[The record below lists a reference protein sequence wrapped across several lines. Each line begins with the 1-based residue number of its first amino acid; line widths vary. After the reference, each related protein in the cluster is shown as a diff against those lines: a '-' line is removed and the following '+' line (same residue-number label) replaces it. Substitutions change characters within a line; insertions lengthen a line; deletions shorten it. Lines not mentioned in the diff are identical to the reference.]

1 MKYKEI
7 IPGERLRPYVRCY
20 YFFESDSDVELDDTV
35 FPGGHL
41 EIVFN
46 LGEGIWRSAADNGWL
61 TTPPVELWGKL
72 TQPLAIRSV
81 GINRMLGIKFYAH
94 SAAFFFNEELSG
106 FNDRIADL
114 RDLLGRPVRTLH
126 EQLKEESDLGRRV
139 QLLENFLL
147 ARLAEKEKRAANITM
162 VGTIIREM
170 QQNADPNSIRAIAGR
185 YNISSRYLS
194 RLFLQYTG
202 VTPKLYDK
210 IHRFQQS
217 LRLITENR
225 YSLTSIAYDCGY
237 FDQSH
242 FIRDFKHFAGIT
254 PSSYLPEAY
263 PVAQALVNS

>member
-1 MKYKEI
+1 
-7 IPGERLRPYVRCY
+7 
-20 YFFESDSDVELDDTV
+20 
-35 FPGGHL
+35 
-41 EIVFN
+41 VFN
-46 LGEGIWRSAADNGWL
+46 LGEGIWRSASLDGWR
-61 TTPPVELWGKL
+61 TTPSVELWGKI
-72 TQPLAIRSV
+72 TQPLGIKSV
-81 GINRMLGIKFYAH
+81 GINRMLGVKFYAH
-94 SAAFFFNEELSG
+94 SAAFFFSEELSA
-106 FNDRIADL
+106 FNDQIADL
-114 RDLLGRPVRTLH
+114 RDLLGRPVRMLH
-126 EQLKEESDLGRRV
+126 ERLREESALSRRV
-139 QLLENFLL
+139 ELLEGFLV

-170 QQNADPNSIRAIAGR
+170 QQNPDPNSIRGIADR
-185 YNISSRYLS
+185 YKISTRYLS

-254 PSSYLPEAY
+254 PSSYTPEAY
-263 PVAQALVNS
+263 PVGMALVNS